1 MSEAALTFT
10 IRGHLV
16 SLKNSRNVALN
27 RKTGQLFPVKNAK
40 IVQFSQDF
48 LNQCPQYR
56 EPPFDGDVEV
66 MVRVYYP
73 SRRQDLDCALIYD
86 LLQKTGI
93 VKNDR
98 QVKVKYEY
106 WGLDSTNPRVIVKI
120 WRLPANPIRKIGEL
134 HEDHQINSRERKE
147 IESR

>member
-1 MSEAALTFT
+1 MTETKKPLLTFT

-40 IVQFSQDF
+40 IAQFEQDF
-48 LNQCPQYR
+48 LLQCPKYR
-56 EPPFDGDVEV
+56 EPHFTEDVGV
-66 MVRVYYP
+66 KVAVYYP

-86 LLQKTGI
+86 LLQKSGI

-98 QVKVKYEY
+98 QVKTKQET
-106 WGLDSTNPRVIVKI
+106 WHLDSKNPKVVVTV
-120 WRLPANPIRKIGEL
+120 WEL
-134 HEDHQINSRERKE
+134 
-147 IESR
+147 